1 MLQRIFQLSKRIGNS
16 TIVWSVRKVKASPAL
31 KMRVVAVLARYPQL
45 KHRMSL
51 RALRASGELLSRMS
65 DGTPL
70 NLSPRAARIYA
81 DLKRAIEARAKTDA
95 YRH

>member
-1 MLQRIFQLSKRIGNS
+1 
-16 TIVWSVRKVKASPAL
+16 
-31 KMRVVAVLARYPQL
+31 
-45 KHRMSL
+45 MSL

-81 DLKRAIEARAKTDA
+81 DLKRAIEARKN
-95 YRH
+95 